1 MEENGIDKTISVY
14 YYKTEKQK
22 KRWQIKTFVD
32 GVCDF
37 MEGKEITAMGA
48 SAEEETIDLMEI
60 FRALRKRWYWVV
72 LLAIVFGAALGVY
85 GKFLVKDAY
94 QAEASMC
101 IIDSNKEVSMSD
113 VQLGSALTGDYE
125 GIIKSRV
132 VLNKVIENLK
142 LDFTYKKLYN
152 IVSVENPDST
162 RILKIYVTAGTV
174 REAVDIANEI
184 LSVSV
189 QEIPNVLGSS
199 KPTILDEADDLFAEN
214 TRRSVVSYALI
225 GILAGIVIACAV
237 IVVSVIT
244 NTSIKSEEDIQKCTG
259 LSVLGVIPDYKG
271 GKKKKA
277 KVMWPEEL
285 PFSAAEAIYQLRTAI
300 LYSSKDVKMI
310 AVTSA
315 FENQGKSFISFH
327 LAYSLTQ
334 VGKKVLLVDTDMRK
348 SVLQRRMGLDGV
360 KLGLSEYLSGNAEA
374 GQVIYDVGIPNMHVL
389 FSGKLVTNASA
400 LLSAKWL
407 HTLCDE
413 VKASYDYIIFDT
425 PPLGVVGDA
434 AIVSSI
440 CDGTLLVIENGVTT
454 KKTLCQIKAELDKV
468 DANIL
473 GVVQNM
479 VGSKKDSSYYGG
491 GNYGYYYGNDSKK

>member
-1 MEENGIDKTISVY
+1 
-14 YYKTEKQK
+14 
-22 KRWQIKTFVD
+22 
-32 GVCDF
+32 
-37 MEGKEITAMGA
+37 MEGNEVVMETDA
-48 SAEEETIDLMEI
+48 AEDTIDVMEI
-60 FRALRKRWYWVV
+60 LRALRKRWYWII
-72 LLAIVFGAALGVY
+72 LAAIVFGAALGAY
-85 GKFLVKDAY
+85 GKLIVKDSF
-94 QAEASMC
+94 QSEASMC

-142 LDFTYKKLYN
+142 LELTYKQLYN
-152 IVSVENPDST
+152 MVSVENPDST
-162 RILKIYVTAGTV
+162 RILKIHVTSQNA
-174 REAVDIANEI
+174 RMSVDIANEI
-184 LSVSV
+184 LKVSV
-189 QEIPNVLGSS
+189 DEIPHVLGSS
-199 KPTILDEADDLFAEN
+199 TPTILDQADSLFVEN
-214 TRRSVVSYALI
+214 LRRSATSYALI
-225 GILAGIVIACAV
+225 GILGGIVIACVVIAV
-237 IVVSVIT
+237 LVIT
-244 NTSIKSEEDIQKCTG
+244 NTSIKNEEDIQKCSG
-259 LSVLGVIPDYKG
+259 LSVLGAIPDYKG
-271 GKKKKA
+271 GKKKKTNI
-277 KVMWPEEL
+277 VWPEEL

-327 LAYSLTQ
+327 LAYSLAQ

-407 HTLCDE
+407 QTLCDE
-413 VKASYDYIIFDT
+413 VKDSYDYIIFDT
-425 PPLGVVGDA
+425 PPVGVVGDA

-440 CDGTLLVIENGVTT
+440 CDGTLVIVESGVTK
-454 KKTLCQIKAELDKV
+454 KKTLNQVKAELDKV
-468 DANIL
+468 NANIL

-491 GNYGYYYGNDSKK
+491 GHYGYYYGKDSKK